1 MKATNITRGEC
12 MNANKL
18 KAKIIESGLNITQTA
33 ELVGISK
40 SSLYRKLNG
49 NEKITIN
56 EADKLKNVLGLTNM
70 EALEIF
76 L

>member
-1 MKATNITRGEC
+1 

-18 KAKIIESGLNITQTA
+18 KAKIVENGLNISKTA
-33 ELVGISK
+33 ELIGVSK

-49 NEKITIN
+49 SDRLTIN
-56 EADKLKNVLGLTNM
+56 EAAKLKNILELTDL

>member
-1 MKATNITRGEC
+1 

-18 KAKIIESGLNITQTA
+18 KAKMIENGLTVDKTA
-33 ELVGISK
+33 ELIGVSK
-40 SSLYRKLNG
+40 STLYRKLNG
-49 NEKITIN
+49 RVKLTIN
-56 EADKLKNVLGLTNM
+56 EAAQLKHILELTDL

>member
-1 MKATNITRGEC
+1 MKATNTTRGDC

-18 KAKIIESGLNITQTA
+18 KAKIVENGLNISKTA
-33 ELVGISK
+33 ELIGVSK

-49 NEKITIN
+49 NDRLTIN
-56 EADKLKNVLGLTNM
+56 EAVKLKNILELTDL

>member
-1 MKATNITRGEC
+1 
-12 MNANKL
+12 MNANRL
-18 KAKIIESGLNITQTA
+18 KAKIVENGLNISKTA
-33 ELVGISK
+33 ELIGVSK

-49 NEKITIN
+49 SDRLTIN
-56 EADKLKNVLGLTNM
+56 EAAKLKNILELTDL

>member
-1 MKATNITRGEC
+1 
-12 MNANKL
+12 MNTNKL
-18 KAKIIESGLNITQTA
+18 KAKIIENGLNISKTA
-33 ELVGISK
+33 ELIGVSK

-49 NEKITIN
+49 NDRLTIN
-56 EADKLKNVLGLTNM
+56 EAAKLKNILELTDL

>member
-1 MKATNITRGEC
+1 

-18 KAKIIESGLNITQTA
+18 KAKIVENGLNISKTA
-33 ELVGISK
+33 ELIGVSK
-40 SSLYRKLNG
+40 SSLYRKLNA
-49 NEKITIN
+49 NDRLTIN
-56 EADKLKNVLGLTNM
+56 EAAKLKNILELTDL